1 MGRKLTD
8 IEKIFFEK
16 NNLNV
21 NDMSFIELMENRE
34 KAYNWVFENK
44 KKFKKEIEENKE
56 EFLLFLKEL

>member
-34 KAYNWVFENK
+34 KAYNWALENR

-56 EFLLFLKEL
+56 EFLLFLREL